1 MCYTRLDG
9 SYLQIIENVSP
20 PKRFAHH
27 LFFTTANFSDSHLNF
42 AFKLVCKARAIPSMI
57 NKSTCCASI
66 ASLSSAK
73 EFNSRKI
80 VNKSNAYSSCG
91 CVTWRNASQI

>member
-1 MCYTRLDG
+1 MCYARLVDG

-66 ASLSSAK
+66 ASLSSAR
-73 EFNSRKI
+73 NSIKK
-80 VNKSNAYSSCG
+80 ND
-91 CVTWRNASQI
+91 